1 MFGSVH
7 LAEGRSE
14 YIKHFLIIYN
24 RRSGDRRLTDYADA
38 AQAIRARLEAESG
51 SSNPDVEIV
60 VIGAASLDDLK
71 VTHSRYFTTD
81 ELPTSTEWARAVSAI

>member
-1 MFGSVH
+1 MK
-7 LAEGRSE
+7 
-14 YIKHFLIIYN
+14 YFLIVYN
-24 RRSGDRRLTDYADA
+24 RRTGDRQMTEYTDA